1 MCDIVKKMYDDLPC
15 VFWLARVRDG
25 KKELRFEEYQKYLE
39 EWENSSYITKCIVK
53 GYVDKSKSW
62 MVK

>member
-1 MCDIVKKMYDDLPC
+1 MYDELPC

-39 EWENSSYITKCIVK
+39 EWESSSYITKCIVK